1 MRSSRSPSSTLVTVL
16 FAVLLVATP
25 APASSQDAST
35 REVEVVLV
43 GTIGREAT
51 LPERI
56 RSWFDPRKFVVSV
69 RTSDTLD
76 VGRVLGPSGDRAA
89 HVWITSARP
98 EHARFYFA
106 LASENEATTL
116 YLMRDLPLEHGVDEL
131 AAERIAQVCFLSTVA
146 LVEGQAESRKAD
158 VEKSLRAEQ
167 AASAEGAASIGAAGA
182 EDGSPGDKAEESRER
197 ATPPTVDQPS
207 DRAAQRNPEDR
218 STVFQLGVGYGVSLR
233 GDEGTGHGPRGNVA
247 ARFRTFGVLFLVQ
260 SDLPTTTH
268 LDRLDL
274 ELYALS
280 FVLGVEVRHDFHDL
294 TLALHA
300 GPSLDVVHYGP
311 HPTDSAVRA
320 GATATEA
327 RPGMDIGTS
336 VEFGPPLPRF
346 AIVADLAVPFSRTH
360 YDLVEGNGR
369 VVVGRAWPVVPI
381 FGAELR
387 F

>member
-1 MRSSRSPSSTLVTVL
+1 M
-16 FAVLLVATP
+16 LVATS
-25 APASSQDAST
+25 APASPQDPPT

-43 GTIGREAT
+43 GAIAREAT

-89 HVWITSARP
+89 HVWITSSTR

-106 LASENEATTL
+106 LASENESTTL
-116 YLMRDLPLEHGVDEL
+116 YLMRDLPLEQGLDEL

-158 VEKSLRAEQ
+158 VERSLRAEQ
-167 AASAEGAASIGAAGA
+167 AASAEPAAPTGSAAAAGA
-182 EDGSPGDKAEESRER
+182 SPGEHEPAN
-197 ATPPTVDQPS
+197 PTMGQPS
-207 DRAAQRNPEDR
+207 HDDAHGTRQSTEDDAASRR
-218 STVFQLGVGYGVSLR
+218 IFHFGVGYGVSVR

-247 ARFRTFGVLFLVQ
+247 ARFRTFGVLVMVQ
-260 SDLPTTTH
+260 SALPTTTK

-274 ELYALS
+274 ALYALS
-280 FVLGVEVRHDFHDL
+280 FVAGLEVRHDFGDL
-294 TLALHA
+294 TLTLHA
-300 GPSLDVVHYGP
+300 GPSLEVVHYAP

-327 RPGMDIGTS
+327 RAGMDIGTS

-381 FGAELR
+381 LGAELR

>member
-1 MRSSRSPSSTLVTVL
+1 
-16 FAVLLVATP
+16 VLLVATP
-25 APASSQDAST
+25 APASSQDPST

-43 GTIGREAT
+43 GAIGREAT

-56 RSWFDPRKFVVSV
+56 RSWFDPRKFVVAV

-76 VGRVLGPSGDRAA
+76 VGRVLGPSRDRAA
-89 HVWITSARP
+89 HVWITSSRP

-106 LASENEATTL
+106 LASENESTTL

-131 AAERIAQVCFLSTVA
+131 AAERIAQVCFLSTIA

-158 VEKSLRAEQ
+158 IEKSLRAEQ
-167 AASAEGAASIGAAGA
+167 AASAERAASVGSVGA
-182 EDGSPGDKAEESRER
+182 EGGSPEPGAGSADEPR
-197 ATPPTVDQPS
+197 ALATNATVDRS
-207 DRAAQRNPEDR
+207 SGDAAQGTQR
-218 STVFQLGVGYGVSLR
+218 SPSTSRHVFQFGVGYGVSLR

-247 ARFRTFGVLFLVQ
+247 ARFRTFGIFVLVQ
-260 SDLPTTTH
+260 SDLPTTTQ

-280 FVLGVEVRHDFHDL
+280 SVLGVEVRRNFHDL

-300 GPSLDVVHYGP
+300 GPSLDVVHYDP

-360 YDLVEGNGR
+360 YDLVEGSRR